1 MRPPV
6 TNNLVVRKS
15 TQPIEL
21 AVGSVWEQIFATH
34 VLSYLSTFDL
44 CSTSRTCDFFRLTC
58 QITHL
63 WTDLRE
69 SNFSFPSKS
78 YDGGI
83 NASAVS
89 NLAVISLVQ
98 VDEAALHIDESTDSP
113 TANQIQQTYFSA
125 KDVYVLRLL
134 EKNKRF
140 NLAKERALVVSRD
153 RVRGRRQRYVKAF
166 LDITFFRILIPLPF
180 TALFL
185 SIILLA
191 LHFDGWNV
199 SIWLSAMPVMFY
211 FVYLLI
217 LSILASYVYN
227 QVSCRELY
235 HADICILDTI
245 MYAYQA
251 HHLSNCL
258 IFDTFNCRGKIK

>member
-1 MRPPV
+1 MRPFV
-6 TNNLVVRKS
+6 ASNLVVHKS
-15 TQPIEL
+15 PQPIEL
-21 AVGSVWEQIFATH
+21 AVGSIWEQIFATH
-34 VLSYLSTFDL
+34 VLSYLSTYDL

-63 WTDLRE
+63 WTDLIV

-83 NASAVS
+83 NVS
-89 NLAVISLVQ
+89 TDSDLADISHIQ
-98 VDEAALHIDESTDSP
+98 VDEEHTAGSTGSQ
-113 TANQIQQTYFSA
+113 TVNQANQTCSTA
-125 KDVYVLRLL
+125 KEKYALRLMD
-134 EKNKRF
+134 KNNRF
-140 NLAKERALVVSRD
+140 NLAKERALVAGRD
-153 RVRGRRQRYVKAF
+153 RVRGRQQRYVKAF

-191 LHFDGWNV
+191 LHFDGWQV

-211 FVYLLI
+211 FTYLLI

-227 QVSCRELY
+227 QVSDHE
-235 HADICILDTI
+235 
-245 MYAYQA
+245 
-251 HHLSNCL
+251 
-258 IFDTFNCRGKIK
+258 

>member
-6 TNNLVVRKS
+6 TNNPVVRKS
-15 TQPIEL
+15 TQTIEL
-21 AVGSVWEQIFATH
+21 TVGSVWEQIFATH

-63 WTDLRE
+63 WTDLIE
-69 SNFSFPSKS
+69 SNFSFPSKR

-83 NASAVS
+83 NVRIDSD
-89 NLAVISLVQ
+89 LAVISLIQ
-98 VDEAALHIDESTDSP
+98 VDEAALHCGESTDSP
-113 TANQIQQTYFSA
+113 TANQVHQTYSSA
-125 KDVYVLRLL
+125 KEIYVQRLL
-134 EKNKRF
+134 DKNKRF
-140 NLAKERALVVSRD
+140 NLAKERALVVSRG
-153 RVRGRRQRYVKAF
+153 RIRGRRQRYIKAF
-166 LDITFFRILIPLPF
+166 LDITFSRILIPLPF

-185 SIILLA
+185 SVILLA
-191 LHFDGWNV
+191 LHFDGWQV

-227 QVSCRELY
+227 QVSCRELS
-235 HADICILDTI
+235 HAYICILDTMCI
-245 MYAYQA
+245 P
-251 HHLSNCL
+251 
-258 IFDTFNCRGKIK
+258 DTPFI